1 MKGGAAV
8 VERDVEAVGVE
19 RSWDGELIRKLSR
32 EIFFQ
37 RRIFQGKVEIKLPSE
52 SVCFIISS

>member
-19 RSWDGELIRKLSR
+19 RSWDGELTRKLSR
-32 EIFFQ
+32 EIFF
-37 RRIFQGKVEIKLPSE
+37 REEFSKVKWK
-52 SVCFIISS
+52 